1 MICREVIRV
10 IEESFGTEHAMEW
23 DNVGLLTGRMD
34 KEVKKIY
41 LALDATD
48 EVIGRAVW
56 KRADMLVT
64 HHPMIFSPVK
74 KVTDEDMTGR
84 RILKLAREDVA
95 YYAMHTNYDVMRMAD
110 LAAKK
115 LGFIDWGPLEV
126 TEYMEDGTRLG
137 IGSIG
142 RMREGLALSECCE
155 IVKEQFGLSHVRV
168 YGDLKKEIHL
178 AAVCPGSGKN
188 EIKEALKKGADV
200 LITGDIGH
208 HEGIDAVSEGLAII
222 DAGHYGLEYIFQ
234 QDMKEFFQ
242 KNLPEIEIAVEPAC
256 SPFYT
261 V

>member
-1 MICREVIRV
+1 MICREVMRV
-10 IEESFGTEHAMEW
+10 IEECFGTEHAMEW

-56 KRADMLVT
+56 KRADMLIT

-74 KVTDEDMTGR
+74 RVTDEDMTGR
-84 RILKLAREDVA
+84 RILKLAREDIA
-95 YYAMHTNYDVMRMAD
+95 CYAMHTNYDVMRMAD
-110 LAAKK
+110 LAAKRLEFK
-115 LGFIDWGPLEV
+115 DWGPLEV

-137 IGSIG
+137 IGKIG
-142 RMREGLALSECCE
+142 RMEEGRTLLECCE
-155 IVKEQFGLSHVRV
+155 IVKEKFELSHVRV
-168 YGDLKKEIHL
+168 FGDLKKEIRL
-178 AAVCPGSGKN
+178 AAVCPGSGKS
-188 EIKEALKKGADV
+188 EIGEALRKGADV

-208 HEGIDAVSEGLAII
+208 HEGIDAVSQGLAII

-234 QDMKEFFQ
+234 QDMKEFLQ
-242 KNLPEIEIAVEPAC
+242 KHLPEIEIAMEPPC
-256 SPFYT
+256 SPFHT